1 MTTVGNTAN
10 RRILVID
17 DNPAIHEDFRRIL
30 QPSAGA
36 LAFLEARPALFHDV
50 PRQAPPQDFE
60 VACADQGQ
68 AGLAMLQHAIRH
80 GRPYAVAFVDMRMPP
95 GWDGVETIE
104 HLWRADPDLQVVIC
118 TAFADFD
125 WDYVIQQLGHSDQLL
140 IIRKPFDVVE
150 VWQLA
155 SSLTQKWALA
165 QQARRSLD
173 TLTEMVDQRTQ
184 ELREVNVRLQCAK
197 EAAEAASRAKSEFVA
212 NMSHEIRIPIN
223 GIIGAAALMHSTDL
237 TREQQEYLGII
248 HTSAESLLTVI
259 NDILDFSKI
268 EAGKLALNA
277 SAFPLRESLDE
288 IVRMFIPS
296 THEKGLELWCDV
308 LPEVPDAL
316 VGDVRRLRQ
325 ILTNVVGNAIKFTE
339 HGEVVVHAAT
349 AAQTEDEVCLHF
361 TVTDTGIGI
370 PAEKQQTIF
379 EAFTQADSSAT
390 RQYGGTGLGLAITAR
405 LVELMGGQIWV
416 KSIVGQ
422 GSSFHMTIPFGL
434 PQPQAAQSYDVEPA
448 SGHGWRALAVD
459 DNHTQQ
465 PLQQEERSVPS
476 SQHTLPEHRQR
487 SRVLLAEDNPA
498 NQKILIRLLE
508 KHGYTV
514 AVVSNGRQAL
524 AALEQ
529 EQFDLALMDVQM
541 PEIDG
546 LAVVTMIRQREQ
558 QTGTH
563 MPIIAMTAH
572 AMDGDR
578 ERCMQAGTDSYIS
591 KPFRVAELFAAI
603 EQLISPQLT

>member
-1 MTTVGNTAN
+1 MTTVGSTAN

-36 LAFLEARPALFHDV
+36 LAFLEAQTALLRDV

-104 HLWRADPDLQVVIC
+104 HLWRAAPDLQVVIC

-155 SSLTQKWALA
+155 SSL
-165 QQARRSLD
+165 
-173 TLTEMVDQRTQ
+173 
-184 ELREVNVRLQCAK
+184 
-197 EAAEAASRAKSEFVA
+197 EAASRAKSEFVA
-212 NMSHEIRIPIN
+212 NMSHEIRTPIN

-277 SAFPLRESLDE
+277 YAFPLRASLDE
-288 IVRMFIPS
+288 IVRMFVPS
-296 THEKGLELWCDV
+296 THEKGLELRCDV

-316 VGDVRRLRQ
+316 VGDVGRLRQ

-339 HGEVVVHAAT
+339 QGEVVVRAET

>member
-1 MTTVGNTAN
+1 M
-10 RRILVID
+10 L
-17 DNPAIHEDFRRIL
+17 
-30 QPSAGA
+30 SAQ
-36 LAFLEARPALFHDV
+36 AF
-50 PRQAPPQDFE
+50 
-60 VACADQGQ
+60 
-68 AGLAMLQHAIRH
+68 GLR
-80 GRPYAVAFVDMRMPP
+80 
-95 GWDGVETIE
+95 
-104 HLWRADPDLQVVIC
+104 
-118 TAFADFD
+118 
-125 WDYVIQQLGHSDQLL
+125 
-140 IIRKPFDVVE
+140 
-150 VWQLA
+150 
-155 SSLTQKWALA
+155 
-165 QQARRSLD
+165 
-173 TLTEMVDQRTQ
+173 
-184 ELREVNVRLQCAK
+184 N
-197 EAAEAASRAKSEFVA
+197 
-212 NMSHEIRIPIN
+212 
-223 GIIGAAALMHSTDL
+223 
-237 TREQQEYLGII
+237 
-248 HTSAESLLTVI
+248 
-259 NDILDFSKI
+259 
-268 EAGKLALNA
+268 
-277 SAFPLRESLDE
+277 SLDE
-288 IVRMFIPS
+288 IVRMFVPS

-316 VGDVRRLRQ
+316 VGDVGRLRQ

-422 GSSFHMTIPFGL
+422 GSTFHMTIPFGL
-434 PQPQAAQSYDVEPA
+434 QQPQAAQSYDVEPA
-448 SGHGWRALAVD
+448 SVHGWRALAVD

-465 PLQQEERSVPS
+465 PIQQEERSVLS

-508 KHGYTV
+508 KRGYTV

-524 AALEQ
+524 ATLEQ

>member
-60 VACADQGQ
+60 VACVDQGQ

-80 GRPYAVAFVDMRMPP
+80 GHPYAVAFVDMRMPP

-165 QQARRSLD
+165 QQARQSLD
-173 TLTEMVDQRTQ
+173 ALTEMVDQRTQ

-212 NMSHEIRIPIN
+212 NMSHEIRTPIN
-223 GIIGAAALMHSTDL
+223 GIIGAAALMHSIDL

-277 SAFPLRESLDE
+277 AAFPLRASLAE
-288 IVRMFIPS
+288 IVRMFVPS

-316 VGDVRRLRQ
+316 VGDVGRLRQ

-339 HGEVVVHAAT
+339 QGEVVVRAET

-422 GSSFHMTIPFGL
+422 GSTFHMTIPFGL
-434 PQPQAAQSYDVEPA
+434 QQPQAAQSYDVEPA
-448 SGHGWRALAVD
+448 SVHGWRALAVD

-465 PLQQEERSVPS
+465 PIQQEERSVLS

-508 KHGYTV
+508 KRGYTV

-524 AALEQ
+524 ATLEQ

>member
-1 MTTVGNTAN
+1 MTTLGSAAN

-36 LAFLEARPALFHDV
+36 LALLEARTALFHDV
-50 PRQAPPQDFE
+50 PRQAPPQGFE

-68 AGLAMLQHAIRH
+68 AGLAMLQHAIRN

-95 GWDGVETIE
+95 GWDGAETIE

-125 WDYVIQQLGHSDQLL
+125 WDYIIQRLGHSDQLL
-140 IIRKPFDVVE
+140 IIHKPFDVVE

-165 QQARRSLD
+165 QQAQRHLD

-184 ELREVNVRLQCAK
+184 ELREVNVWLQRAK

-212 NMSHEIRIPIN
+212 NMSHEIRTPIN
-223 GIIGAAALMHSTDL
+223 GIMGAAVLMHNTDL
-237 TREQQEYLGII
+237 TLEQREYLGII
-248 HTSAESLLTVI
+248 QTSAESLLTVI
-259 NDILDFSKI
+259 NAILDFSKI
-268 EAGKLALNA
+268 EAGKLALQA
-277 SAFPLRESLDE
+277 QVFQLRESLDE
-288 IVRMFIPS
+288 IVRMFVPS

-308 LPEVPDAL
+308 LPDVPEVL
-316 VGDVRRLRQ
+316 VGDMGRLRQ
-325 ILTNVVGNAIKFTE
+325 ILINVVGNAIKFTE
-339 HGEVVVHAAT
+339 QGEVVVRAET
-349 AAQTEDEVCLHF
+349 SAQTEDEVCIHF

-379 EAFTQADSSAT
+379 EVFTQADSSAT

-416 KSIVGQ
+416 ESIVGR
-422 GSSFHMTIPFGL
+422 GSTFHLMIRFGL
-434 PQPQAAQSYDVEPA
+434 QQPQATQPYDLEPA
-448 SGHGWRALAVD
+448 RVHGWQALVVH
-459 DNHTQQ
+459 DNHTPQSRQ
-465 PLQQEERSVPS
+465 PEERSLPS
-476 SQHTLPEHRQR
+476 SPHTLPEHRQR
-487 SRVLLAEDNPA
+487 SRILLAEDNLA

-514 AVVSNGRQAL
+514 IVVSNGRQAL
-524 AALEQ
+524 VALEQ
-529 EQFDLALMDVQM
+529 QQFDLALMDVQM

-546 LAVVTMIRQREQ
+546 LAVVTRIRQREQ

-578 ERCMQAGTDSYIS
+578 ERCIEAGTDSYIS
-591 KPFRVAELFAAI
+591 KPFRVAELLAAI